1 MRRRNNLYLMLLI
14 FIMLTLA
21 IIFCASILVIRDQSE
36 IMEQQQE
43 LEAVRIHE
51 AQEPTIELATLI
63 YAEPNAYEH
72 TLANEENV
80 KEVVLN
86 HYKEVHTDTKDEP
99 SYDGKGGLEC
109 EFKED
114 VERLACVIYQEAGGD
129 TCCDLCRK
137 RVADVVLNR
146 VKDPRFKGATIE
158 EILTDGDPAPQWGLY
173 SVTGVV
179 WPEKAS
185 YPEEA
190 EAVQRAWDTAF
201 DVLEGNHSDL
211 TEDYIWCAEF
221 PQGTGII
228 ECCGIYF
235 GK

>member
-1 MRRRNNLYLMLLI
+1 MRRRSNLYWLI
-14 FIMLTLA
+14 LAFIAASLT
-21 IIFCASILVIRDQSE
+21 IIFCAATLVIQDQSE
-36 IMEQQQE
+36 KMEQQQE
-43 LEAVRIHE
+43 IEAVRLREKRE
-51 AQEPTIELATLI
+51 AMVELATLT
-63 YAEPNAYEH
+63 YAEPRAYENP
-72 TLANEENV
+72 LADEENV
-80 KEVVLN
+80 KAVVLN
-86 HYKEVHTDTKDEP
+86 HYEDSHMTVDEEP

-129 TCCDLCRK
+129 ACCDLCRK

-146 VKDPRFKGATIE
+146 VKDPRFKGTTIE
-158 EILTDGDPAPQWGLY
+158 EILIDGDPAPQWGLY

-185 YPEEA
+185 YPEETA
-190 EAVQRAWDTAF
+190 AVQRAWDTAF

-221 PQGTGII
+221 PQGTDVI

>member
-36 IMEQQQE
+36 TMEQQQE

-51 AQEPTIELATLI
+51 AQESTIEMAPLTYI
-63 YAEPNAYEH
+63 EPNI
-72 TLANEENV
+72 
-80 KEVVLN
+80 
-86 HYKEVHTDTKDEP
+86 YKNIEAATPNLHEDTSIVIEDEP

-146 VKDPRFKGATIE
+146 VKDPRFKGTTIE

-221 PQGTGII
+221 PQGTDII

>member
-36 IMEQQQE
+36 TMEQQQE

-51 AQEPTIELATLI
+51 AQESAIELATLTYI
-63 YAEPNAYEH
+63 EPN
-72 TLANEENV
+72 V
-80 KEVVLN
+80 
-86 HYKEVHTDTKDEP
+86 YKNIEAAAPNLHEDIPIVIEDEP

-146 VKDPRFKGATIE
+146 VKDPRFKGTTIE

-221 PQGTGII
+221 PQGTDII

>member
-36 IMEQQQE
+36 TMEQQQE

-51 AQEPTIELATLI
+51 AQESTIELAPLTYIKPNI
-63 YAEPNAYEH
+63 YKNIEAAAPNPHE
-72 TLANEENV
+72 
-80 KEVVLN
+80 
-86 HYKEVHTDTKDEP
+86 DTPIVIKDEP

-146 VKDPRFKGATIE
+146 VKDPRFKGTTIE

-221 PQGTGII
+221 PQGTDII

>member
-14 FIMLTLA
+14 FIMLTFA

-36 IMEQQQE
+36 TMEQQQE

-51 AQEPTIELATLI
+51 AQESTIELAPLTYI
-63 YAEPNAYEH
+63 EPNI
-72 TLANEENV
+72 
-80 KEVVLN
+80 
-86 HYKEVHTDTKDEP
+86 YKNIEAAAPNPHEDTPIVIEDKP

-129 TCCDLCRK
+129 MCCDLCRK

-146 VKDPRFKGATIE
+146 VKDPRFKGTTIE

-221 PQGTGII
+221 PQGTDII

>member
-36 IMEQQQE
+36 TMEQQQE

-51 AQEPTIELATLI
+51 AQESTIELATLTYI
-63 YAEPNAYEH
+63 EPNI
-72 TLANEENV
+72 
-80 KEVVLN
+80 
-86 HYKEVHTDTKDEP
+86 YKNIEAAAPNPHEDTPIVIKDEP

-146 VKDPRFKGATIE
+146 VKDPRFKGTTIE
-158 EILTDGDPAPQWGLY
+158 EILIDGDPAPQWGLY

-221 PQGTGII
+221 PQGTDII

>member
-14 FIMLTLA
+14 FIMLTIA
-21 IIFCASILVIRDQSE
+21 IIFCASILVIQDQSE
-36 IMEQQQE
+36 TMEQRHE
-43 LEAVRIHE
+43 LEAVHIHE
-51 AQEPTIELATLI
+51 AQESAIELAPLTYI
-63 YAEPNAYEH
+63 EPNIHKNIEAAVPNPHEDMSIVI
-72 TLANEENV
+72 E
-80 KEVVLN
+80 
-86 HYKEVHTDTKDEP
+86 DEP

-146 VKDPRFKGATIE
+146 VKDPRFKGTTIE

-221 PQGTGII
+221 PQGTDII

>member
-14 FIMLTLA
+14 FIMLTLS

-36 IMEQQQE
+36 TMEQQQE

-51 AQEPTIELATLI
+51 TQETTIELTPLTYI
-63 YAEPNAYEH
+63 EPNVYNNVNAVVPNCHEGTH
-72 TLANEENV
+72 IVIEE
-80 KEVVLN
+80 
-86 HYKEVHTDTKDEP
+86 DP

-146 VKDPRFKGATIE
+146 VKDARFKGTTIE

-190 EAVQRAWDTAF
+190 AAVQRAWDTAF

-221 PQGTGII
+221 PQGTDII
-228 ECCGIYF
+228 ECCGMYF

>member
-14 FIMLTLA
+14 FIMLTFA

-36 IMEQQQE
+36 TMEQQQE
-43 LEAVRIHE
+43 LETVRIHE
-51 AQEPTIELATLI
+51 AQESAIELAPLTYI
-63 YAEPNAYEH
+63 EPNIHKNIEAAVPNPHE
-72 TLANEENV
+72 
-80 KEVVLN
+80 
-86 HYKEVHTDTKDEP
+86 DTPIVIKDEP

-146 VKDPRFKGATIE
+146 VKDPRFKGTTIE

-221 PQGTGII
+221 PQGTDII

>member
-14 FIMLTLA
+14 FIMLTIA

-36 IMEQQQE
+36 TMEQRHE

-51 AQEPTIELATLI
+51 AQESAIELAPLTYI
-63 YAEPNAYEH
+63 EPN
-72 TLANEENV
+72 V
-80 KEVVLN
+80 
-86 HYKEVHTDTKDEP
+86 YKNIEAVAPNPHEDAPIVIEDEP

-146 VKDPRFKGATIE
+146 VKDPRFKGTTIE
-158 EILTDGDPAPQWGLY
+158 EILIDGDPAPQWGLY

-221 PQGTGII
+221 PQGTDII

>member
-1 MRRRNNLYLMLLI
+1 MRRRNNLYWLI
-14 FIMLTLA
+14 LAFIAASLT
-21 IIFCASILVIRDQSE
+21 IIFCAATLVIQDQAKK
-36 IMEQQQE
+36 MEQQQE
-43 LEAVRIHE
+43 IEAVRLREKRE
-51 AQEPTIELATLI
+51 AMIELTTLT
-63 YAEPNAYEH
+63 YAEPRAYENP
-72 TLANEENV
+72 LADEENV
-80 KEVVLN
+80 KAVVLN
-86 HYKEVHTDTKDEP
+86 HYEDTHMDAEEEP

-129 TCCDLCRK
+129 ACCDLCRK

-146 VKDPRFKGATIE
+146 VKDPRFKGTTIE

-211 TEDYIWCAEF
+211 TEGYIWCAEF
-221 PQGTGII
+221 PQGTDVI

>member
-36 IMEQQQE
+36 TMEQQE
-43 LEAVRIHE
+43 LETVRIHE
-51 AQEPTIELATLI
+51 AQESTIELAPLTYI
-63 YAEPNAYEH
+63 EPNI
-72 TLANEENV
+72 
-80 KEVVLN
+80 
-86 HYKEVHTDTKDEP
+86 YKNIEAAVPNPHEDTPIVIEDEP

-146 VKDPRFKGATIE
+146 VKDPRFKGTTIE
-158 EILTDGDPAPQWGLY
+158 EILIDGDPAPQWGLY

-221 PQGTGII
+221 PQGTDII

>member
-36 IMEQQQE
+36 TMEQQQE

-51 AQEPTIELATLI
+51 AQESAIELATLTYI
-63 YAEPNAYEH
+63 EPNIYK
-72 TLANEENV
+72 NIEEAAPHPHEDAPIV
-80 KEVVLN
+80 IE
-86 HYKEVHTDTKDEP
+86 DEP

-146 VKDPRFKGATIE
+146 VKDPRFKGTTIE

-221 PQGTGII
+221 PQGTDII

>member
-36 IMEQQQE
+36 TMEQQQE

-51 AQEPTIELATLI
+51 AQESTIDLAPLTYI
-63 YAEPNAYEH
+63 EPNIHKNIEAAAPNPHE
-72 TLANEENV
+72 
-80 KEVVLN
+80 
-86 HYKEVHTDTKDEP
+86 DTSIVIEDEP

-146 VKDPRFKGATIE
+146 VKDPRFKGTTIE

-221 PQGTGII
+221 PQGTDII

>member
-21 IIFCASILVIRDQSE
+21 IIFCASILVIQDQSE
-36 IMEQQQE
+36 TMEQQLE
-43 LEAVRIHE
+43 LETVRIHE
-51 AQEPTIELATLI
+51 AQEPTIELTTLI
-63 YAEPNAYEH
+63 YAEPNAYKH

-99 SYDGKGGLEC
+99 RYDGKGGLEC

-129 TCCDLCRK
+129 TCCNLCRK

-146 VKDPRFKGATIE
+146 VKDARFKGTTIE

-190 EAVQRAWDTAF
+190 EAVQRAWNTAF

-221 PQGTGII
+221 PQGTDII

>member
-1 MRRRNNLYLMLLI
+1 MRRRNNLYWLI
-14 FIMLTLA
+14 LAFIAASLT
-21 IIFCASILVIRDQSE
+21 IIFCAATLVIQDQAKK
-36 IMEQQQE
+36 MEQQQE
-43 LEAVRIHE
+43 IEAVRLREKRE
-51 AQEPTIELATLI
+51 AMIELTTLT
-63 YAEPNAYEH
+63 YAEPRAYENP
-72 TLANEENV
+72 LADEENV
-80 KEVVLN
+80 KAVVLN
-86 HYKEVHTDTKDEP
+86 HYEDTHMDAEEEP

-129 TCCDLCRK
+129 ACCDLCRK

-146 VKDPRFKGATIE
+146 VKDPRFKGTTIE
-158 EILTDGDPAPQWGLY
+158 EILIDGDPAPQWGLY

-185 YPEEA
+185 YPQEA

-221 PQGTGII
+221 PQGTDVI